1 MRDRDR
7 IFAIYSSQR
16 QLPVNTGITQCPRE
30 ELPAVSTTDD
40 KDTKQHLRDLKAE
53 NEFLKAKVA
62 YLEALM
68 EYSGTPVSGFKKKS
82 GIKPS
87 TKSSEEGSE
96 T

>member
-1 MRDRDR
+1 MVSNNFCKEQ
-7 IFAIYSSQR
+7 IS
-16 QLPVNTGITQCPRE
+16 N
-30 ELPAVSTTDD
+30 ELENDD
-40 KDTKQHLRDLKAE
+40 KYTKQHLRDLKAE

-82 GIKPS
+82 GIRPS